1 MEGEKVQS
9 THLHSKSGKVH
20 MAMHANSENKQQ
32 QAQPEGNKNE
42 NLSEDLALN
51 RLSWLKSKM

>member
-51 RLSWLKSKM
+51 RLS